1 MKNLMNYLTMMLMV
15 AALGFIASCGTDDA
29 DPVIAVIEGV
39 NVGDGFYIAPAGVD
53 ALAGGI
59 LKTATVDGPSFGA
72 LERSGFMQG
81 YMFLA
86 AGSYNMVEIAT
97 KQIVNTFGGTLEAIT
112 TVNNAECETS
122 GYSLVKVAKDG
133 AAFSVAADGLYVVV
147 YDTQTAEIAFDQI
160 ETAGIIGGATPE
172 GWGADTKMTG
182 TVSATGGS
190 WNVEGV
196 TLDKN
201 QMKIRFNCRW
211 AIDRRLDIAVDFAND
226 NGYSFFT
233 NFGNTVENLLP
244 GNEGPNM
251 EIPERGIYTVG
262 LTWDPTAGFVASLTK
277 TGEAEA
283 LPEYPAELYMVGA
296 TIGGWDWAA
305 NGIQLNPVH
314 SNAHLFWSIVWMD
327 ADAADAGIKFAP
339 QAEWAGDFGI
349 DGTATN
355 GVYAKGSSNVPA
367 PATSGY
373 YMVVVNLDVAGET
386 IEVNAPLVYGIGDAF
401 GAWDAAT
408 EAYKFTIDNTGGLIT
423 SIPFAAD
430 GNLRMHTTA
439 STFTPVGT
447 GPAVEWWQAEF
458 AVIGGKIEYRA
469 TGGDQTAV
477 PVTAGQK
484 VSLKF
489 SDGTGTI
496 N

>member
-1 MKNLMNYLTMMLMV
+1 MKNLMNYLTMIFMV
-15 AALGFIASCGTDDA
+15 VALGFIASCGTDDD

-59 LKTATVDGPSFGA
+59 LKTSTVDGPSFGA

-81 YMFLA
+81 YMYLV

-97 KQIVNTFGGTLEAIT
+97 KQIVNTYGGSLEAIT

-133 AAFSVAADGLYVVV
+133 AAFSVAADGLYVVA
-147 YDTQTAEIAFDQI
+147 YDTQTGELAFDQI

-182 TVSATGGS
+182 TVSATEGS
-190 WNVEGV
+190 WKVEGV

-211 AIDRRLDIAVDFAND
+211 AIDRRLDSTVDFAND

-233 NFGNTVENLLP
+233 NFGNTLENLLP

-251 EIPERGIYTVG
+251 EIPERGIYTVA
-262 LTWDPTAGFVASLTK
+262 LTWDPASGFAASLTK

-283 LPEYPAELYMVGA
+283 LPEYPAELFMIGDG
-296 TIGGWDWAA
+296 IGGWDWAA
-305 NGIQLNPVH
+305 NGIQMNPVH
-314 SNAHLFWSIVWMD
+314 SNAHLFWRIVWME
-327 ADAADAGIKFAP
+327 ASAGIKFAP
-339 QAEWAGDFGI
+339 QKDWIGDFGQ
-349 DGTATN
+349 DDSAPVN
-355 GVYAKGSSNVPA
+355 GVYKKGGSNVPT
-367 PATSGY
+367 PATAGY
-373 YMVVVNLDVAGET
+373 YMVVVNLDAGAET
-386 IEVNAPLVYGIGDAF
+386 IEVNEPLVYGIGNTF
-401 GAWDAAT
+401 GGWDAAT
-408 EAYKFTIDNTGGLIT
+408 EAYKFSVDNVGGLIT
-423 SIPFAAD
+423 SSAFVAD
-430 GNLRMHTTA
+430 DNLRIHTTA

-447 GPAVEWWQAEF
+447 GPAIEWWQAEF
-458 AVIGGKIEYRA
+458 VVIGGNIEYRG
-469 TGGDQTAV
+469 TGGDQAAV
-477 PVTAGQK
+477 PVTTGQT
-484 VSLKF
+484 VSLNFK
-489 SDGTGTI
+489 DGTGTI
-496 N
+496 Q